1 MLASHPLEFLS
12 LTFRGLVPLHKEY
25 RTRLR
30 MTLFDWIGFH
40 EKLMKKGQCRWM
52 GVRADKNPL
61 DAWIYQEI
69 LFEVRPEVVIEIGSY
84 QGGSTLFL
92 AHLLELIGDGFVISV
107 DIDRSEYKVR
117 HPRIIEVTGESSSSG
132 VISRVA
138 DLCRGRRGLVIHDA
152 DHLKEQVLKDLANY
166 APLVGVGSYFIVEDS
181 VEDLLTPFE
190 DVGQFHDG
198 PLAAIEEFLKENRQF
213 EVDVDRERYIL
224 SNNPRGFLKRT
235 K

>member
-117 HPRIIEVTGESSSSG
+117 HPRIIEVLRRQEYERQADGKLGAVYRE
-132 VISRVA
+132 VIGRHFP
-138 DLCRGRRGLVIHDA
+138 GRR
-152 DHLKEQVLKDLANY
+152 
-166 APLVGVGSYFIVEDS
+166 PLPWPTRACHSRCRSLEGA
-181 VEDLLTPFE
+181 
-190 DVGQFHDG
+190 G
-198 PLAAIEEFLKENRQF
+198 P
-213 EVDVDRERYIL
+213 
-224 SNNPRGFLKRT
+224 
-235 K
+235 

>member
-1 MLASHPLEFLS
+1 
-12 LTFRGLVPLHKEY
+12 
-25 RTRLR
+25 
-30 MTLFDWIGFH
+30 MTLLDWIEH
-40 EKLMKKGQCRWM
+40 DEKILKKGQCRWM

-84 QGGSTLFL
+84 QGGSTLYL
-92 AHLLELIGDGFVISV
+92 AHLLGLIGDGFVISV
-107 DIDRSEYKVR
+107 DSDRSEYKVR
-117 HPRIIEVTGESSSSG
+117 HPRIIEVTGESSSSD
-132 VISRVA
+132 VIARVA
-138 DLCRGRRGLVIHDA
+138 DLCRGRRGLVIQDS
-152 DHLKEQVLKDLANY
+152 DHLKEQVLKDLVNY
-166 APLVGVGSYFIVEDS
+166 APFVAVGSYFIVEDS
-181 VEDLLTPFE
+181 VEDLFTPFE
-190 DVGQFHDG
+190 DVGQFRDG